1 MNAAERALATFRTPP
16 YNHTCAQTICAAFG
30 HDEILEDIRSMSG
43 GRAPSGICGSLYAA
57 CTLAPEH
64 AEELKAGFLAT
75 NGAIH
80 CAELRKLKVP
90 CQMCVRT
97 SATLLEKFL
106 G

>member
-30 HDEILEDIRSMSG
+30 HDEMLEDMRPRSG
-43 GRAPSGICGSLYAA
+43 GRAPDGICGSLYAA

-64 AEELKAGFLAT
+64 AEEMKADFMAA
-75 NGAIH
+75 NGAIR
-80 CAELRKLKVP
+80 CAELRQLKVP
-90 CQMCVRT
+90 CQVCVRT